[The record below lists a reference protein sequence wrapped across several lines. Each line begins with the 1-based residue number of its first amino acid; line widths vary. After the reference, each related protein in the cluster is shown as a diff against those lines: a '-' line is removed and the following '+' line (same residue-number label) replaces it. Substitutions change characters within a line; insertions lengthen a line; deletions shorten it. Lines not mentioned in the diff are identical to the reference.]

1 MTEQAAGMRRPLA
14 PIGEGFR
21 SRTYRSADGL
31 VVRVPKNAV
40 AMAMQRQLEAVLEA
54 LAPHITAL
62 PIPGPVCAM
71 TPSAEFPFGG
81 LTYPLLPGR
90 PLRPADITPRNRAAL
105 ARQLATFLHEL
116 HALDPGLFAGI
127 ALARFPPPP
136 DELRHIWGRCAAYLQ
151 AVLAAPRYARVARW
165 YGVALRGLAAD
176 PPRTGVIHGDL
187 WHENLLFDGHRL
199 VGVLDF
205 ESVGIG
211 PPVADLMTL
220 GYLGDD
226 FLAAVVGAYRRRA
239 SAFAYD
245 AGLARRLLGIREL
258 EGLAYGLATDD
269 VDPDTV
275 GKIVAVVCV

>member
-1 MTEQAAGMRRPLA
+1 MTEQAGGMRRSLT

-62 PIPGPVCAM
+62 PIPGPVCAV
-71 TPSAEFPFGG
+71 TPSPEFPFGA

-90 PLRPADITPRNRAAL
+90 PLRPADSTPHNRAAL

-116 HALDPGLFAGI
+116 HALDPGVFAGI

-136 DELRHIWGRCAAYLQ
+136 DELRHSWGRCAAYLR

-220 GYLGDD
+220 GSLGDD
-226 FLAAVVGAYRRRA
+226 FLAAAVGAYRRRA

-275 GKIVAVVCV
+275 GKIIAVVGA